1 MLLQNKRIA
10 IVGGGPG
17 GLTLARLLQI
27 KGADVQVYERDIDR
41 NVRLQ
46 GGALDLHTESG
57 LAALEKAGLM
67 EKFKAA
73 YRPGAEKTRVVDSQA
88 KIFYDQH
95 IEHTATGFGDK
106 NHRPEIDRGPLRD
119 ILLDSLQPGT
129 VVWNSHILSIRSI
142 GITWEI
148 IFQNGNTVIADM
160 VIGADG
166 SNSKIRPFVTAIK
179 PVWAGVT
186 MIEGAVYDSQ
196 RTAPEIQ
203 KLLKGGK
210 IFAYGNEK
218 TVIVSAKGDGNF
230 GFTISLKT
238 EESWISESGIDF
250 SDNKQLLAWFKKE
263 FTEWDSIWDELFS
276 SEKSLFIPR
285 PQYCMPLDQSWE
297 AKPNLTLIGDAAHW
311 MPPFAGE
318 GVNMA
323 MLDALELSE
332 HLTSGVF
339 PDMQTAIKAYEQ
351 PMFKRFAKVGL
362 MTMFN
367 TKWMHQPNAIENML
381 AMFSPNIFK
390 QARFIGK
397 MWMATWFAPLFRKKF
412 NFVFR
417 HEKH

>member
-1 MLLQNKRIA
+1 MLLQNKRVA

-27 KGADVQVYERDIDR
+27 KGVKVKVYERDIDR

-67 EKFKAA
+67 DEFKANF
-73 YRPGAEKTRVVDSQA
+73 RPGAENTRVVDNQA
-88 KIFYDQH
+88 KIYYDQH
-95 IEHTATGFGDK
+95 TEDTKTSFGDK
-106 NHRPEIDRGPLRD
+106 HHRPEIDRGPLRD
-119 ILLDSLQPGT
+119 ILLDSLEPDT
-129 VVWNSHILSIRSI
+129 VVWNSHILSIKPI
-142 GITWEI
+142 GNTWEI
-148 IFQNGNTVIADM
+148 IFQNGNTVIADV

-166 SNSKIRPFVTAIK
+166 ANSKIRPFVTAIK

-186 MIEGAVYDSQ
+186 MIEGSIYDSQ
-196 RTAPEIQ
+196 RTAPRIHE
-203 KLLKGGK
+203 LLKGGK

-218 TVIVSAKGDGNF
+218 TLIVSAKGDGNF
-230 GFTISLKT
+230 GFAIGFKT
-238 EESWISESGIDF
+238 EEDWVSQSGIDF
-250 SDNKQLLAWFKKE
+250 SDHKQLLAWFKKE
-263 FTEWDSIWDELFS
+263 FVEWDSIWYELFS

-332 HLTSGVF
+332 RLTSDRF
-339 PDMQTAIKAYEQ
+339 SDMQTAIAAYEKN
-351 PMFKRFAKVGL
+351 MFKRFAKVGQ

-367 TKWMHQPNAIENML
+367 TKWMHQPKAINNML
-381 AMFSPNIFK
+381 AMFSGNIFK

-397 MWMATWFAPLFRKKF
+397 MWIATVFAPYKF
-412 NFVFR
+412 F
-417 HEKH
+417 